1 MHGFSHGLMGM
12 CSLELL
18 QWKPSSV
25 GLYATVPF
33 VTVPLEEARSSW
45 CWRSL
50 AMLSYL
56 SWVPCRAT
64 RLTIWLDPEPLTETP
79 SGKLF
84 LHTSYQSISASHA
97 ILWSFSVSA
106 LIHVHKLHF
115 ISICSA
121 FNRMQ
126 EHFKFF
132 FFLKKIARYLHGS
145 CLSAFLQV
153 VVTLVTI

>member
-1 MHGFSHGLMGM
+1 MHRFSHGHVFTRA
-12 CSLELL
+12 
-18 QWKPSSV
+18 SSV
-25 GLYATVPF
+25 KALV
-33 VTVPLEEARSSW
+33 
-45 CWRSL
+45 CWSICYCSIRYCSIGWSVVAVDAGDL

-132 FFLKKIARYLHGS
+132 FLSEEDCPVPARFLSVSFSAS
-145 CLSAFLQV
+145 CRNS
-153 VVTLVTI
+153 